1 MNETNLS
8 SISDSEWEV
17 MRIVWTLGETN
28 TKQILNELQ
37 AKKDWTD
44 STIKTLIRRLV
55 QKGWLNAKRDGRRYI
70 YTATVNQ
77 TEMMYNE
84 AKTLLNRMC
93 DMHKG
98 EVILKLLE
106 DAPVSKGDLMKM
118 KKEISQKEKTAP
130 EMVPCNCLKTRST
143 ICQEEIRMS
152 VSQIVA
158 LIVGVIL
165 IGFIIWW
172 FFGKHK
178 EAAGTSTI
186 VNDEQTATIVVNGGY
201 SPSTVILKKGVPAQV
216 NFDMR
221 DSTACLSHVVFE
233 QLGVNE
239 DLTKQKITTV
249 NIPTDKAGTYNFACG
264 MDMFHGKVIVK

>member
-1 MNETNLS
+1 MNEKNLS

-55 QKGWLNAKRDGRRYI
+55 QKGWLNAKQGGRRYI

-77 TEMMYNE
+77 TDMMYNE

-106 DAPVSKGDLMKM
+106 DSPVSKGDLMKM

-130 EMVPCNCLKTRST
+130 EMVPCNCLKTGST
-143 ICQEEIRMS
+143 IC
-152 VSQIVA
+152 
-158 LIVGVIL
+158 
-165 IGFIIWW
+165 
-172 FFGKHK
+172 
-178 EAAGTSTI
+178 
-186 VNDEQTATIVVNGGY
+186 
-201 SPSTVILKKGVPAQV
+201 
-216 NFDMR
+216 
-221 DSTACLSHVVFE
+221 
-233 QLGVNE
+233 
-239 DLTKQKITTV
+239 
-249 NIPTDKAGTYNFACG
+249 
-264 MDMFHGKVIVK
+264 

>member
-1 MNETNLS
+1 MSEKNLS

-55 QKGWLNAKRDGRRYI
+55 QKGWLNAKQDRCRYI

-106 DAPVSKGDLMKM
+106 DFPVSKGDLMKM

-130 EMVPCNCLKTRST
+130 KMVSCNCLKTGST
-143 ICQEEIRMS
+143 IC
-152 VSQIVA
+152 
-158 LIVGVIL
+158 
-165 IGFIIWW
+165 
-172 FFGKHK
+172 
-178 EAAGTSTI
+178 
-186 VNDEQTATIVVNGGY
+186 
-201 SPSTVILKKGVPAQV
+201 
-216 NFDMR
+216 
-221 DSTACLSHVVFE
+221 
-233 QLGVNE
+233 
-239 DLTKQKITTV
+239 
-249 NIPTDKAGTYNFACG
+249 
-264 MDMFHGKVIVK
+264 

>member
-1 MNETNLS
+1 MSEKNLS

-55 QKGWLNAKRDGRRYI
+55 QKGWLNTKQDGRRYI

-106 DAPVSKGDLMKM
+106 DSPVSKDDLMKM

-130 EMVPCNCLKTRST
+130 EMVPCNCLKTGST
-143 ICQEEIRMS
+143 IC
-152 VSQIVA
+152 
-158 LIVGVIL
+158 
-165 IGFIIWW
+165 
-172 FFGKHK
+172 
-178 EAAGTSTI
+178 
-186 VNDEQTATIVVNGGY
+186 
-201 SPSTVILKKGVPAQV
+201 
-216 NFDMR
+216 
-221 DSTACLSHVVFE
+221 
-233 QLGVNE
+233 
-239 DLTKQKITTV
+239 
-249 NIPTDKAGTYNFACG
+249 
-264 MDMFHGKVIVK
+264 

>member
-1 MNETNLS
+1 MNEKNLS

-55 QKGWLNAKRDGRRYI
+55 QKGWLNVKQDGRRYI

-77 TEMMYNE
+77 TDMMYNE

-106 DAPVSKGDLMKM
+106 DSPVSKGDLMKM

-130 EMVPCNCLKTRST
+130 EMVPCNCLKTGST
-143 ICQEEIRMS
+143 IC
-152 VSQIVA
+152 
-158 LIVGVIL
+158 
-165 IGFIIWW
+165 
-172 FFGKHK
+172 
-178 EAAGTSTI
+178 
-186 VNDEQTATIVVNGGY
+186 
-201 SPSTVILKKGVPAQV
+201 
-216 NFDMR
+216 
-221 DSTACLSHVVFE
+221 
-233 QLGVNE
+233 
-239 DLTKQKITTV
+239 
-249 NIPTDKAGTYNFACG
+249 
-264 MDMFHGKVIVK
+264 

>member
-1 MNETNLS
+1 MSEKNLS

-55 QKGWLNAKRDGRRYI
+55 QKGWLNAKQDGCRYI

-77 TEMMYNE
+77 TDMMYNE

-106 DAPVSKGDLMKM
+106 DSPVSKDDLMKM

-130 EMVPCNCLKTRST
+130 EMVPCNCLKTGST
-143 ICQEEIRMS
+143 IC
-152 VSQIVA
+152 
-158 LIVGVIL
+158 
-165 IGFIIWW
+165 
-172 FFGKHK
+172 
-178 EAAGTSTI
+178 
-186 VNDEQTATIVVNGGY
+186 
-201 SPSTVILKKGVPAQV
+201 
-216 NFDMR
+216 
-221 DSTACLSHVVFE
+221 
-233 QLGVNE
+233 
-239 DLTKQKITTV
+239 
-249 NIPTDKAGTYNFACG
+249 
-264 MDMFHGKVIVK
+264 

>member
-1 MNETNLS
+1 MSEKNLS

-55 QKGWLNAKRDGRRYI
+55 QKGWLNAKQDGRRYI

-77 TEMMYNE
+77 TDMMYNE

-106 DAPVSKGDLMKM
+106 D
-118 KKEISQKEKTAP
+118 
-130 EMVPCNCLKTRST
+130 
-143 ICQEEIRMS
+143 
-152 VSQIVA
+152 
-158 LIVGVIL
+158 
-165 IGFIIWW
+165 
-172 FFGKHK
+172 
-178 EAAGTSTI
+178 
-186 VNDEQTATIVVNGGY
+186 
-201 SPSTVILKKGVPAQV
+201 SPFL
-216 NFDMR
+216 
-221 DSTACLSHVVFE
+221 
-233 QLGVNE
+233 
-239 DLTKQKITTV
+239 
-249 NIPTDKAGTYNFACG
+249 
-264 MDMFHGKVIVK
+264 KVI

>member
-1 MNETNLS
+1 MSEKNLS

-55 QKGWLNAKRDGRRYI
+55 QKGWLNTKQDGRRYI

-84 AKTLLNRMC
+84 AKTLLNRIC

-106 DAPVSKGDLMKM
+106 DFPVSKGDLMKM

-130 EMVPCNCLKTRST
+130 EMVPCNCLKTGST
-143 ICQEEIRMS
+143 IC
-152 VSQIVA
+152 
-158 LIVGVIL
+158 
-165 IGFIIWW
+165 
-172 FFGKHK
+172 
-178 EAAGTSTI
+178 
-186 VNDEQTATIVVNGGY
+186 
-201 SPSTVILKKGVPAQV
+201 
-216 NFDMR
+216 
-221 DSTACLSHVVFE
+221 
-233 QLGVNE
+233 
-239 DLTKQKITTV
+239 
-249 NIPTDKAGTYNFACG
+249 
-264 MDMFHGKVIVK
+264 

>member
-1 MNETNLS
+1 MSEKNLS

-55 QKGWLNAKRDGRRYI
+55 QKGWLNAKQDRCRYI

-106 DAPVSKGDLMKM
+106 DFPVSKGDLMKM

-130 EMVPCNCLKTRST
+130 EMVSCNCLKTGST
-143 ICQEEIRMS
+143 IC
-152 VSQIVA
+152 
-158 LIVGVIL
+158 
-165 IGFIIWW
+165 
-172 FFGKHK
+172 
-178 EAAGTSTI
+178 
-186 VNDEQTATIVVNGGY
+186 
-201 SPSTVILKKGVPAQV
+201 
-216 NFDMR
+216 
-221 DSTACLSHVVFE
+221 
-233 QLGVNE
+233 
-239 DLTKQKITTV
+239 
-249 NIPTDKAGTYNFACG
+249 
-264 MDMFHGKVIVK
+264 

>member
-1 MNETNLS
+1 MNEKNLS

-55 QKGWLNAKRDGRRYI
+55 QKGWLNTKQDGRRYI

-106 DAPVSKGDLMKM
+106 DFPVSKGDLMKM

-130 EMVPCNCLKTRST
+130 EMVPCNCLKTGST
-143 ICQEEIRMS
+143 IC
-152 VSQIVA
+152 
-158 LIVGVIL
+158 
-165 IGFIIWW
+165 
-172 FFGKHK
+172 
-178 EAAGTSTI
+178 
-186 VNDEQTATIVVNGGY
+186 
-201 SPSTVILKKGVPAQV
+201 
-216 NFDMR
+216 
-221 DSTACLSHVVFE
+221 
-233 QLGVNE
+233 
-239 DLTKQKITTV
+239 
-249 NIPTDKAGTYNFACG
+249 
-264 MDMFHGKVIVK
+264 

>member
-1 MNETNLS
+1 MNEKNLS

-55 QKGWLNAKRDGRRYI
+55 QKGWLNTKQDGRRYI

-106 DAPVSKGDLMKM
+106 DFPVSKGDLMKM
-118 KKEISQKEKTAP
+118 KKEMSQKEKTAP
-130 EMVPCNCLKTRST
+130 EMVPCNCLKTGST
-143 ICQEEIRMS
+143 IC
-152 VSQIVA
+152 
-158 LIVGVIL
+158 
-165 IGFIIWW
+165 
-172 FFGKHK
+172 
-178 EAAGTSTI
+178 
-186 VNDEQTATIVVNGGY
+186 
-201 SPSTVILKKGVPAQV
+201 
-216 NFDMR
+216 
-221 DSTACLSHVVFE
+221 
-233 QLGVNE
+233 
-239 DLTKQKITTV
+239 
-249 NIPTDKAGTYNFACG
+249 
-264 MDMFHGKVIVK
+264 